1 MLLLILFVFQ
11 MSIGIIYS
19 NPGDHERSE
28 MVMII
33 PDYLRDVTFSQSI
46 TIDTTTFKVSFEP
59 YSHSSISVAKE
70 ICSMLDNVKKLE
82 VSPNVCTKKVS
93 DYLVVQLQHWVS
105 QNYPPGMNADITL
118 VDSPDLIGHEPRLP
132 PGIIDIEFIAH
143 DQLKYSNFALT
154 SIASIDTFNSVWDY
168 SGWVSSNLEERK
180 RDTFIKNVGSSTRI
194 EGSLMTDEDVANL
207 IAGNTVD
214 ARKQDQEEVIGC
226 VNVQQY
232 IDKHWQD
239 LKIDEDLILFLHDML
254 LTHSTKDRDR

>member
-1 MLLLILFVFQ
+1 
-11 MSIGIIYS
+11 
-19 NPGDHERSE
+19 
-28 MVMII
+28 
-33 PDYLRDVTFSQSI
+33 
-46 TIDTTTFKVSFEP
+46 
-59 YSHSSISVAKE
+59 
-70 ICSMLDNVKKLE
+70 
-82 VSPNVCTKKVS
+82 
-93 DYLVVQLQHWVS
+93 
-105 QNYPPGMNADITL
+105 MNADITL

-226 VNVQQY
+226 VNVQ
-232 IDKHWQD
+232 
-239 LKIDEDLILFLHDML
+239 
-254 LTHSTKDRDR
+254 